1 MKRYVI
7 KDKFRFFIAVS
18 LIMII
23 SMSSVFILVVNAKGS
38 REVSMVPEYVEV
50 GDTIW
55 NLSVEYAGDMDI
67 RDYISKVMDIN
78 ALDNANIK
86 PGDLLYFPVY

>member
-7 KDKFRFFIAVS
+7 KNKFRFFIAVS

-23 SMSSVFILVVNAKGS
+23 SMSSVFILVVNAKEG
-38 REVSMVPEYVEV
+38 REVPMVPEYVEE

-55 NLSVEYAGDMDI
+55 GLSVEYSGDMDI

-78 ALDNANIK
+78 DLDSASIK
-86 PGDLLYFPVY
+86 PGELLYFPVY